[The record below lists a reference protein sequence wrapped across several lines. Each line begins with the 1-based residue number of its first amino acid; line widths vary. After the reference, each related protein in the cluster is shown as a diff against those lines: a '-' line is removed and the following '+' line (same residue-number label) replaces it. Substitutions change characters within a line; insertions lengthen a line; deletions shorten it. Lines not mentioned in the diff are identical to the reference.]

1 MKAQPLIII
10 APIDPEFIEL
20 YDRGLANGYVAIPKD
35 HPWYG
40 MEYHDIP
47 CDIHGGLTF
56 SRTCI
61 IFDSE
66 YWMIG
71 FDTAHCDDNQNTWS
85 LFRVYNEAVRLLDQV
100 NNPID

>member
-10 APIDPEFIEL
+10 APIDPEYIKL
-20 YDRGLANGYVAIPKD
+20 CDRGLANGYVAIPKG

-40 MEYHDIP
+40 MQYNDIP

-56 SRTCI
+56 SRSCN

-71 FDTAHCDDNQNTWS
+71 FDTAHLGDNPHVWP
-85 LFRVYNEAVRLLDQV
+85 LFRVYSEAVKLLDQV

>member
-10 APIDPEFIEL
+10 APIDPEFIKL
-20 YDRGLANGYVAIPKD
+20 YDRGLANGYVAIPKG

-56 SRTCI
+56 SRTCNI
-61 IFDSE
+61 SDSE

-71 FDTAHCDDNQNTWS
+71 FDTAS
-85 LFRVYNEAVRLLDQV
+85 LFRVYNEAVRLLNQV